1 MRREENPINVFL
13 RQGEAGYP
21 CISGRELHGF

>member
-13 RQGEAGYP
+13 RQGEAG
-21 CISGRELHGF
+21 